1 MFNES
6 ALPPNWDIIYD
17 ENDTP
22 EEREAWRQEVERD
35 RRIFNNPEVK
45 KQLGE
50 IVAHI
55 ISNKSKKRS
64 IEDHL
69 AEWQKWSDENEREED
84 DE

>member
-1 MFNES
+1 MLNKRTVQ
-6 ALPPNWDIIYD
+6 PNWDIIYD

-35 RRIFNNPEVK
+35 RRVFNDPEVK

-50 IVAHI
+50 IIMHI
-55 ISNKSKKRS
+55 ISDKSKKRS
-64 IEDHL
+64 IEDRID
-69 AEWQKWSDENEREED
+69 EWQKWADENKTVEN